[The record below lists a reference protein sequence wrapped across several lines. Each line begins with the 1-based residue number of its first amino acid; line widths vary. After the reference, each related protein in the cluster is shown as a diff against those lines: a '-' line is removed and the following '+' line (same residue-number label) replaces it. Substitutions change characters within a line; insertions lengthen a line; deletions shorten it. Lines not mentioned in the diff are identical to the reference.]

1 MFNFHFIIQQCHPIF
16 LNSYC
21 VRIYCTLSG
30 SLNNFASSYFSH
42 MVASLFFV
50 KDVTNFWMEIFA
62 LLLAC
67 NMTHTYKLENK
78 TCVFMLTKLLN
89 KIWYCLPQK
98 LIQKY
103 AYGKRF
109 NCLRNIT
116 NFSLYSIINCPFVVL
131 LYITAI
137 IIIFYG
143 EIISSTWNFV
153 EIYISIKICIFIIW

>member
-1 MFNFHFIIQQCHPIF
+1 M
-16 LNSYC
+16 
-21 VRIYCTLSG
+21 
-30 SLNNFASSYFSH
+30 SSYIFEQLLCSH
-42 MVASLFFV
+42 ILYVVRFVGIILPAHIFHTWWKVCFFV

-78 TCVFMLTKLLN
+78 TRVFMLTKLLN

-137 IIIFYG
+137 IIIFCG